1 MLPSVDWLTTPLVL
15 VAALL
20 ALLGVILAGT
30 SVTAL
35 RRRRPTR
42 CLVRLL
48 TGLLLLAVGGLLA
61 TVGISTYGYVAL
73 TREEVAARIAVEP
86 AGPQRFQAV
95 FRFPDGRE
103 AAYTLAG
110 DEIYVDAHVLKWKP
124 LANLLGLR
132 TAFELDRVAGRYRS
146 VEQERAGPRTIYP
159 LGQEKPFDLF
169 NLRQRYALLAPLLD
183 AEYGSASFV
192 PVTRPID
199 LELRVS
205 STGLLIREAGKSGT

>member
-1 MLPSVDWLTTPLVL
+1 MLPSGDWLTTPLVL
-15 VAALL
+15 VAALFV
-20 ALLGVILAGT
+20 LLGVTLAGT

-42 CLVRLL
+42 FLVRLL
-48 TGLLLLAVGGLLA
+48 AGLLVLAVGALLA
-61 TVGISTYGYVAL
+61 TVGIATYGYVAL

-86 AGPQRFQAV
+86 VGPQRFRAM

-103 AAYTLAG
+103 ANYILAG

-124 LANLLGLR
+124 LANLMGMH

-146 VEQERAGPRTIYP
+146 IDQERAGPRTVFP
-159 LGQEKPFDLF
+159 LGQQKPFNLF
-169 NLRQRYALLAPLLD
+169 HLRQRYTLLAPLLD

-192 PVTRPID
+192 PVIRSME
-199 LELRVS
+199 LELRIS
-205 STGLLIREAGKSGT
+205 TTGLLIRERGKGGA

>member
-1 MLPSVDWLTTPLVL
+1 MLPSANWLTTPLVL

-30 SVTAL
+30 SLKAL

-42 CLVRLL
+42 FLVRLL
-48 TGLLLLAVGGLLA
+48 AGLLLLAVGGLLA
-61 TVGISTYGYVAL
+61 TITIATYGYAML
-73 TREEVAARIAVEP
+73 TREEVAARIIVEP
-86 AGPQRFQAV
+86 VGAQRFQAV

-103 AAYTLAG
+103 ATYTLAG

-159 LGQEKPFDLF
+159 LGREKPFDLF

-192 PVTRPID
+192 PVNRFIN

-205 STGLLIREAGKSGT
+205 STGLLIREAAKSGT

>member
-1 MLPSVDWLTTPLVL
+1 MLPSGDWLTTPLVL

-20 ALLGVILAGT
+20 ALVGVILVG
-30 SVTAL
+30 SSLMAL

-42 CLVRLL
+42 FLVRLL
-48 TGLLLLAVGGLLA
+48 AGLLLLAVGSLMA
-61 TVGISTYGYVAL
+61 MVGIATYGYAAL
-73 TREEVAARIAVEP
+73 TREDVAARIAVEP
-86 AGPQRFQAV
+86 VGPQRFRAV
-95 FRFPDGRE
+95 FHFPDGRE

-124 LANLLGLR
+124 LANLLGLH

-146 VEQERAGPRTIYP
+146 VEQERAEPRTIFP
-159 LGQEKPFDLF
+159 LGQEKPFNLF
-169 NLRQRYALLAPLLD
+169 DLRQRYALLAPLLD

-199 LELRVS
+199 LELRIS
-205 STGLLIREAGKSGT
+205 TTGLLIREIGKGSA

>member
-1 MLPSVDWLTTPLVL
+1 MLPSANWLTTPLVL

-30 SVTAL
+30 SLKAL

-42 CLVRLL
+42 FLVRLL
-48 TGLLLLAVGGLLA
+48 AGLLLLAVGGLLA
-61 TVGISTYGYVAL
+61 TITIATYGYAML
-73 TREEVAARIAVEP
+73 TREEVAARIIVEP
-86 AGPQRFQAV
+86 VGAQRFQAV

-103 AAYTLAG
+103 ATYTLAG

-159 LGQEKPFDLF
+159 LGREKPFDLF
-169 NLRQRYALLAPLLD
+169 NLRQRYTLLAPLLD

-192 PVTRPID
+192 PVTRPTD